1 MPVLAVIVSWIAIWA
16 CYGFRYSIS
25 PDPSLHFDRAK
36 LVQLLQE
43 REEFSRHYV
52 RGAGDDFLG
61 QPNPPSTPPSLP
73 VRGLLWLD
81 DHHLL
86 PGAWTIGLLHTY
98 QSTLMRGTFL
108 MNKVSIIG
116 QWYYFPCAMLFKTPL
131 AVLALALILPLQ
143 LLFRRSKSEAPKSE
157 MLWTMLCLWVPI
169 AIYGTSAMT
178 SNLAIGLRHVLPL
191 YPLIDVLMA
200 AALVR
205 WIGRGNRVAIAC
217 AAAIFLGLIVE
228 STLAWPN
235 YIPFF
240 NAACGGYR
248 GGINLLGD
256 SNLDWGQDLPALA
269 KWRQDHPNDR
279 LYLAY
284 FGSADPAYYGI
295 NYDNITGGYGYSTQ
309 TIEHMDKPGIFAIS
323 ATELQGIYATPQM
336 REGLAHLRKRTPLAI
351 LGGSI
356 YLYEWTPADATAVA
370 RRLSTQSSN

>member
-1 MPVLAVIVSWIAIWA
+1 MAGVRGVVFWPKGNLARPCVDRAGMRGGGEREVFGPALLRNPCRAPGRGALLPQAWQILGFNLKSRLSRLCAAGSVPVLAVIVSWIAIWA

-52 RGAGDDFLG
+52 RGAGDDSLG

-200 AALVR
+200 AAL
-205 WIGRGNRVAIAC
+205 C
-217 AAAIFLGLIVE
+217 
-228 STLAWPN
+228 
-235 YIPFF
+235 
-240 NAACGGYR
+240 
-248 GGINLLGD
+248 D
-256 SNLDWGQDLPALA
+256 
-269 KWRQDHPNDR
+269 
-279 LYLAY
+279 
-284 FGSADPAYYGI
+284 GSA
-295 NYDNITGGYGYSTQ
+295 
-309 TIEHMDKPGIFAIS
+309 
-323 ATELQGIYATPQM
+323 
-336 REGLAHLRKRTPLAI
+336 R
-351 LGGSI
+351 
-356 YLYEWTPADATAVA
+356 ATALRSRA
-370 RRLSTQSSN
+370 RPRSSWA